1 MSYFGNPLH
10 TPVVQWAHHFLLLP
24 YLLQL
29 NRFNMFIKRHKN
41 LMNDDVYVLLNQ
53 TQSFLYALAGRNQ
66 SSTTALSSHAGGK
79 FEVMPRHHHQIDD
92 AATCSAVV
100 NNAKSIHLCV
110 CVRGALMG
118 HRTPSSYQKLSFRW
132 TAHYAKMVV
141 HAHILRSAQTDRLEW
156 NRPTNGWM
164 DDRRPSINSGLHC
177 VRLIQKRGDDC
188 SLTDTAEG
196 ADGLRHKQSPLL

>member
-10 TPVVQWAHHFLLLP
+10 TPVVQWAHRFLLLRH
-24 YLLQL
+24 LLQL

-118 HRTPSSYQKLSFRW
+118 HRTPSFSPPDRTLRKNGCPRAHSSFGANGP
-132 TAHYAKMVV
+132 TGM
-141 HAHILRSAQTDRLEW
+141 E
-156 NRPTNGWM
+156 PTNQRM
-164 DDRRPSINSGLHC
+164 DGQQAAVH
-177 VRLIQKRGDDC
+177 Q
-188 SLTDTAEG
+188 
-196 ADGLRHKQSPLL
+196 QWSPLRASHPKARR